1 MRLEFVNGLKVVAYL
16 LFGTISIA
24 LLAGW
29 ALKRFGPPK
38 K

>member
-1 MRLEFVNGLKVVAYL
+1 MRLEFVNGLKVVACL
-16 LFGTISIA
+16 IVATAGIV